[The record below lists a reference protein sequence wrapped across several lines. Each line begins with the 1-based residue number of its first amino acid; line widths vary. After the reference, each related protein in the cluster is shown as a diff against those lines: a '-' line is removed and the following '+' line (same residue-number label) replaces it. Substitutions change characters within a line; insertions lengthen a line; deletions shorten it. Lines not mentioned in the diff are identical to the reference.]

1 MNGTTRS
8 IEQLALRNHK
18 HVLVCP
24 KQCSKYFGYS
34 ELKNYFETIYFSNIR
49 FISSFKESTLS
60 KGWGI
65 EHKLKHKIVYV
76 LMNKLPFK
84 SSDFS
89 CKRSVP

>member
-8 IEQLALRNHK
+8 IEQLVLRNHK

-49 FISSFKESTLS
+49 FISSFKRIYFIQGLR
-60 KGWGI
+60 
-65 EHKLKHKIVYV
+65 Y
-76 LMNKLPFK
+76 
-84 SSDFS
+84 
-89 CKRSVP
+89 